1 MIIKA
6 KRLLVALAAML
17 TLGLMATDAA
27 AQTNIDYKTVD
38 VNQIPEAQIRA
49 QATKLQKAGVTLDEA
64 LDAAEQKGA
73 TSKQLSQLKV
83 RLSKYLKNSKKNSK
97 KNTQS
102 SDIDLSADLD
112 LQSQDSD
119 LAQSETRK
127 INFTH
132 EDSLLFGFDIF
143 NRSGLTFEPSANM
156 AVGDSYV
163 VGIGD
168 ALDIDIYGAAEQS
181 YNLTVG
187 KDGTL
192 SIPMVG
198 PVRVGGL
205 TMADA
210 KAAIMGRL
218 RSIYSDMGGRTNA
231 SIRLAQANPVRV
243 SVIGEAFMP
252 GTYTVSSSSSLFNV
266 LYLSGGPSSK
276 GSYRDIQL
284 IRGGR
289 IVAHLDVY
297 DFLVNGKNDV
307 NVSLA
312 DGDIVMIPTYIK
324 RVKTGGEFKRIGY
337 FEAKEGETAADMI
350 RYAGGFTPRAQ
361 TDHVGI
367 FRIGKRSTEYIDV
380 KDPGSV
386 MMASGDSMIVTAVE
400 TERMDNVV
408 TMDGAVFSPGY
419 FQWEEG
425 MTLSGL
431 IAKAGGLKENAF
443 LTRGVITRY
452 KEDYTLEALNFNVLD
467 VKNGLTDIAL
477 KSGDVV
483 TIASI
488 DDMRETRTVTV
499 NGEVQEPGEYEFR
512 ENLTLGDLLVLAKGL
527 TENASTNNVEIVRRL
542 GDEEVYTNPDVSR
555 QVNTITITRDLAL
568 DIDDNSFILQPFDQ
582 VFVRTQTSANVG
594 GSVVLSGAF
603 INPGNYGLT
612 SNRIR
617 LSDMMKRAGGF
628 TTRADINAARIYRLI
643 KLSPTERAI
652 KLMQSKSRNDTI
664 FYLKDGKLA
673 NSYDFVSI
681 NLAKALEA
689 PGSEADIYLCDGDQI
704 VVPDGSQT
712 VRVAGIVQSPTSM
725 VWQKRWNAK
734 DYVKAAGGFGPRAYK
749 KLTYVVHANGESESV
764 RHFLFIRRYPE
775 VRPGSEVV
783 VPKKPEPKFGAPAI
797 VSMSSSVISM
807 IAVIVSITR

>member
-64 LDAAEQKGA
+64 LDAAAQKGA

-83 RLSKYLKNSKKNSK
+83 RLSKYLKNSKKN
-97 KNTQS
+97 TQS
-102 SDIDLSADLD
+102 SDIDLIADLD
-112 LQSQDSD
+112 QQSQDSD

-231 SIRLAQANPVRV
+231 SIRLAQAKPVRV

-499 NGEVQEPGEYEFR
+499 DGEVQKPGEYVFR

-628 TTRADINAARIYRLI
+628 TMRADINAARIYRLI

>member
-64 LDAAEQKGA
+64 LDAAAQKGA

-83 RLSKYLKNSKKNSK
+83 RLSKYLKNSKKN
-97 KNTQS
+97 TQNS
-102 SDIDLSADLD
+102 YIDLSADLD
-112 LQSQDSD
+112 QQSQDSD
-119 LAQSETRK
+119 LAQSEARK

-231 SIRLAQANPVRV
+231 SIRLAQAKPVRV
-243 SVIGEAFMP
+243 SVIGEAFLP

-499 NGEVQEPGEYEFR
+499 NGEVQEPGEYVFR

-542 GDEEVYTNPDVSR
+542 GDEEVFTNPDVSR
-555 QVNTITITRDLAL
+555 QVNTITITRDLSL

-664 FYLKDGKLA
+664 FYLKDDKLA
-673 NSYDFVSI
+673 DSYDFVSI

-689 PGSEADIYLCDGDQI
+689 PGSEADIYLCDGDQV